1 MATDA
6 PARRTAS
13 TGEVPWVV
21 PVAVA
26 LPLIGLALLLVR
38 PELDLEWEHH
48 PSHFWI
54 VLLTAAV
61 SVALA
66 YVTNVAAGRYRDA
79 RLVLISFAFL
89 SAAGFLALHALATPG
104 VLVEKPNAGF
114 SIATPVGLGLASVF
128 AAASTSAIAGP
139 GAQTVLRARP
149 AILAGLLGLMA
160 LWGVLSLAGLPP
172 LDGPPPATEGVGLL
186 AVLGVVS
193 VGLYGFA
200 AWRTYRLY
208 RQRGGTV
215 LLTIAVAMILLAEA
229 MIAVVVS
236 RNWQLSWWEWHVL
249 MLAAFGL
256 IALGAREEYRRSGS
270 LTGAFGGLYL
280 EATLTRIDRWHA
292 GAIAAVA
299 SAQAEGRPV
308 DPVLDQ
314 LRSEGATNEEV
325 ALLAG
330 TAEELRRLDASFQPY
345 LPSVVTERIRRA
357 DTPGEA
363 LPGVERTVTVL
374 FADLAGFTT
383 FSETRAPTEVLEML
397 NAFWAA
403 IVPSIDRAGGVI
415 EHFAGDGIMAIF
427 NTQGDQPDH
436 AARAASAARAIV
448 AAAAPIAAD
457 RPGWPT
463 FRVGI
468 NTGAAVLGD
477 VGAAERRSFAV
488 IGDTTNTAAR
498 LMTAA
503 EPGQIV
509 VGRATW
515 EALDGDRRGES
526 LGSIRVKGKR
536 EPVDV
541 WRLDA

>member
-357 DTPGEA
+357 DAPGEA

-427 NTQGDQPDH
+427 NAQGDQPDH

-477 VGAAERRSFAV
+477 VGAVERRSFAV

-515 EALDGDRRGES
+515 DALDGDRRGES